1 MSVRIRI
8 NGSSGT
14 HIVNGAI
21 NGRDRRSI
29 PSVSVNGIGFTHS
42 DMSSASPPIGV
53 ARPRHSVSRS
63 SPTSTLTRSSASLQD
78 IPFAETP
85 ALLRTQDGMTLF
97 NTIDTELDRILQS
110 VGAEKA
116 KNELMNTLIELA
128 PPYDY
133 CEGIEDLVVKTEPD
147 VVENLA
153 VEVGEKRKP
162 YVYPYS
168 YAPCPDFSMI
178 VPITCWQIND
188 HTNGLVLAY
197 PPVHRLDFASLP
209 FTPRPPAL
217 HLPMVKK
224 ILRSSQSSGGGLYKA
239 MLSLLM
245 VFLGYLLPLHGRP
258 RE

>member
-1 MSVRIRI
+1 MSVRIRL

-29 PSVSVNGIGFTHS
+29 PSVSVNGVGFTH
-42 DMSSASPPIGV
+42 SSASPPIGV
-53 ARPRHSVSRS
+53 TRPRHSVSRS

-85 ALLRTQDGMTLF
+85 ALLRTQDGMMLF

-110 VGAEKA
+110 FGPEKA
-116 KNELMNTLIELA
+116 KNELMTTLIELA

-133 CEGIEDLVVKTEPD
+133 CEGIEDPVVKTEPD
-147 VVENLA
+147 VVENLG

-168 YAPCPDFSMI
+168 YAPFLDFFMI
-178 VPITCWQIND
+178 VPISSSQING
-188 HTNGLVLAY
+188 HTNGLVLTY
-197 PPVHRLDFASLP
+197 PPDRRLDFASLP
-209 FTPRPPAL
+209 FTPHPLHPPAL
-217 HLPMVKK
+217 YLPMVKK
-224 ILRSSQSSGGGLYKA
+224 LLRSSASSGGGLYKA
-239 MLSLLM
+239 MLSSLM
-245 VFLGYLLPLHGRP
+245 AFLGYRLPRHGRP
-258 RE
+258 CE

>member
-1 MSVRIRI
+1 MSVRIRL

-14 HIVNGAI
+14 HIINGAM

-29 PSVSVNGIGFTHS
+29 PSVAVNGVGFTH
-42 DMSSASPPIGV
+42 SSASPPIGV

-63 SPTSTLTRSSASLQD
+63 SPTSTLTRSPASLQD

-97 NTIDTELDRILQS
+97 NTIDTELERILHS
-110 VGAEKA
+110 FGAEKA

-133 CEGIEDLVVKTEPD
+133 CEGIEDPVVKTEPD
-147 VVENLA
+147 VVENLG

-168 YAPCPDFSMI
+168 YALFPDVFMI
-178 VPITCWQIND
+178 VLISSWQIND
-188 HTNGLVLAY
+188 HTNGLALAY
-197 PPVHRLDFASLP
+197 PPGHLLDFASLP
-209 FTPRPPAL
+209 FTPHLPSL

-224 ILRSSQSSGGGLYKA
+224 ILRSSRSSGGGLYKA

-245 VFLGYLLPLHGRP
+245 AFLGYLLPRHGRP
-258 RE
+258 HE